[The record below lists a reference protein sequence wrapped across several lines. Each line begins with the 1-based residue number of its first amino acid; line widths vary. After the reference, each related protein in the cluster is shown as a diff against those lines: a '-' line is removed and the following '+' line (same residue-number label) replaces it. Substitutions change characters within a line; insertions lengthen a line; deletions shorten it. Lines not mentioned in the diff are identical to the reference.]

1 MFIKVSVCKLQAGR
15 QPRDTH
21 VHNRLPGLRLHDIY
35 TSLFNTGVMQRYI
48 PLLTEGR
55 SDTTHMLPPSDAH
68 DMRNARSA
76 VLLSAV
82 DGSQFKELL
91 TFTEQNTYAAV
102 KQA

>member
-1 MFIKVSVCKLQAGR
+1 
-15 QPRDTH
+15 
-21 VHNRLPGLRLHDIY
+21 
-35 TSLFNTGVMQRYI
+35 MQRYI

-82 DGSQFKELL
+82 DGSQFEKIAVFQFFYLYRNL
-91 TFTEQNTYAAV
+91 TEIWGTKLKFFIYYSPRAIP
-102 KQA
+102 